1 MKDVFW
7 KYFTETG
14 NIELYLEYKR
24 RCREKETRGGET
36 EHGQYSENKGPGSQ
50 DGQQRR

>member
-1 MKDVFW
+1 MKDLYW

-14 NIELYLEYKR
+14 NIELYLEYKK
-24 RCREKETRGGET
+24 RCRENEPRGGEKING
-36 EHGQYSENKGPGSQ
+36 HGENKGADSQ